1 MGLIIIRND
10 SWASGVGPTS
20 ASVRGGGACQSRD
33 ARSRRQDT
41 AFDGVLALTSSG
53 ASGLDAAEVRMYNV
67 GGATVSP
74 GGKRLL
80 C

>member
-1 MGLIIIRND
+1 
-10 SWASGVGPTS
+10 
-20 ASVRGGGACQSRD
+20 
-33 ARSRRQDT
+33 
-41 AFDGVLALTSSG
+41 VLALTSSG